1 MPAHPHTTVPP
12 PHRQPLGADSP
23 LYHWWITA
31 ALMLGFTTAGLS
43 VTVVQLAF
51 PHIMLSLRADLDD
64 MQWVQTS
71 SMIMQAVMMPSVGW
85 LGSRLGNR
93 RLYLLALG
101 TFVSGSILC
110 GMAWDVYSLIAFRV
124 VQAIGSGPL
133 FPLTQSIMFQTFPEE
148 KRGLAMG
155 VNSLGFSFGPMV
167 GPVIGGYLLEHA
179 SWRTVFYINV
189 PVGILGL
196 ILAYLVLP
204 YPQRREPRSLD
215 VLGLFSMAMFLVTF
229 LLAITQGR
237 DEGWNSQY
245 IVTLLAVAAVAG
257 VGFVVTE
264 LRQTE
269 PFVELRLYR
278 NFAFAMASLV
288 VFLNT
293 ITFMSSSFV
302 VTLFLQIHLLYTPL
316 QAAWILMPSAVV
328 VGILSVVTGRLSD
341 FVAPKVLIIFGLAT
355 SSLCMFQHA
364 TITTVTSF
372 EAIAFWF
379 AVRGFTRSFTITPL
393 TTGSLAPLRE
403 SELRMGSGLLSLNRG
418 IASAVSIALTT
429 TVLQNRLAERALLLV
444 QDQSA
449 MPPGAEELL
458 QHFFM
463 TFKHLGDFADMAQIK
478 AAAMLQE
485 LLSAE
490 AALHSYH
497 DTFIL
502 IGWMSAAGIVPA
514 LWMGKARRKAA
525 QAAPPAPS
533 PQDTAP
539 LPQPAVPCRPTVGG
553 ENGTHVDSKIE
564 SRKAEHRPEAEV
576 Q

>member
-1 MPAHPHTTVPP
+1 
-12 PHRQPLGADSP
+12 
-23 LYHWWITA
+23 
-31 ALMLGFTTAGLS
+31 
-43 VTVVQLAF
+43 VVQLAF

-93 RLYLLALG
+93 RLYLLSLG
-101 TFVSGSILC
+101 IFVGGSILC

-133 FPLTQSIMFQTFPEE
+133 FPLTQTIMFQTFPEE

-204 YPQRREPRSLD
+204 YPQRRESRSLD
-215 VLGLFSMAMFLVTF
+215 VLGLLSMAMFLVTF

-237 DEGWNSQY
+237 EEGWNSQY
-245 IVTLLAVAAVAG
+245 IVTLLAVAVVAG
-257 VGFVVTE
+257 VGFVVIE

-269 PFVELRLYR
+269 PFVELRLYK

-316 QAAWILMPSAVV
+316 QSAWILMPSAVV
-328 VGILSVVTGRLSD
+328 IGILSVVTGRLSD
-341 FVAPKVLIIFGLAT
+341 FIAPKILIIFGLAT
-355 SSLCMFQHA
+355 STLCMFQHA
-364 TITTVTSF
+364 TITSVTSF

-418 IASAVSIALTT
+418 IASAVSVALTT
-429 TVLQNRLAERALLLV
+429 TVLQNRLAERVLLLV

-449 MPPGAEELL
+449 MPFAAEELL
-458 QHFFM
+458 QNFFF
-463 TFKHLGDFADMAQIK
+463 TFKHLGDFTDMAQIK
-478 AAAMLQE
+478 AAAMLQQ

-502 IGWMSAAGIVPA
+502 IGWISAAGIVPA
-514 LWMGKARRKAA
+514 LWMGNAKRKSAKAT
-525 QAAPPAPS
+525 PLAPS
-533 PQDTAP
+533 PQAMTP
-539 LPQPAVPCRPTVGG
+539 PPQPTVPYRPAVGG
-553 ENGTHVDSKIE
+553 ENGTHVDSKI
-564 SRKAEHRPEAEV
+564 REA
-576 Q
+576 

>member
-1 MPAHPHTTVPP
+1 
-12 PHRQPLGADSP
+12 
-23 LYHWWITA
+23 
-31 ALMLGFTTAGLS
+31 MLGFTTAGLS

-85 LGSRLGNR
+85 LGSRFGNR
-93 RLYLLALG
+93 RLYLLSLG
-101 TFVSGSILC
+101 TFVGGSILC
-110 GMAWDVYSLIAFRV
+110 GMAWDVYSLITFRV

-204 YPQRREPRSLD
+204 YPRQREQRSLD
-215 VLGLFSMAMFLVTF
+215 VLGLLSMAMFLVTF

-237 DEGWNSQY
+237 AEGWTSQY
-245 IVTLLAVAAVAG
+245 IVTLFAVAVVAG
-257 VGFVVTE
+257 VGFMVTE
-264 LRQTE
+264 LHHAE
-269 PFVELRLYR
+269 PFVELRLYK
-278 NFAFAMASLV
+278 NFAFTMASLV

-293 ITFMSSSFV
+293 ITFMASSFV
-302 VTLFLQIHLLYTPL
+302 VTLFLQIHLQYTPL

-341 FVAPKVLIIFGLAT
+341 FIAPKVLIIFGLAT
-355 SSLCMFQHA
+355 STLCMFQHA
-364 TITTVTSF
+364 TITSVTSF

-393 TTGSLAPLRE
+393 STGSLAPLRE

-418 IASAVSIALTT
+418 IASAVSVALTT
-429 TVLQNRLAERALLLV
+429 TVLQNRLAERVLFLV
-444 QDQSA
+444 EDQSA
-449 MPPGAEELL
+449 MPLGTEELL
-458 QHFFM
+458 QNFFIA
-463 TFKHLGDFADMAQIK
+463 FRHLGDVADMAQIK
-478 AAAMLQE
+478 AVTMLQQ
-485 LLSAE
+485 LFSAE

-502 IGWMSAAGIVPA
+502 IGWISAAGILPA
-514 LWMGKARRKAA
+514 LWMGKAKPQSA
-525 QAAPPAPS
+525 QSTTPAPPPS
-533 PQDTAP
+533 DPAP
-539 LPQPAVPCRPTVGG
+539 LPPAAVASPPAVGG
-553 ENGTHVDSKIE
+553 RNVRRVDTTTLLPQANTGE
-564 SRKAEHRPEAEV
+564 
-576 Q
+576 